1 MYLQPEDV
9 RNNNKSQLEVQ
20 LQSLKQVLP
29 AADHPK
35 HVFNLGP
42 GSDLTG
48 YQGCR
53 DQHCKRLNL
62 EAITEG
68 PPAA

>member
-1 MYLQPEDV
+1 MYLQPEDI
-9 RNNNKSQLEVQ
+9 RNNNKSQLEVR

-35 HVFNLGP
+35 RVLILGRA
-42 GSDLTG
+42 LTSLG
-48 YQGCR
+48 TRGCR
-53 DQHCKRLNL
+53 DQHCEHLNV